1 MNSTVLVPI
10 SKTQTGGTQTQICLP
25 NGRAS
30 VPALELFVRLHV
42 PFNVRVTHALNVSMT
57 LLMGVQAQI
66 IVCKGNAFNV
76 LTFPLLNSENA
87 YVNQVVQF
95 KC

>member
-10 SKTQTGGTQTQICLP
+10 SKTQTGGTQTQICLS

-42 PFNVRVTHALNVSMT
+42 PFNVRVMNALNVFMT
-57 LLMGVQAQI
+57 LLMGDKAQI

-76 LTFPLLNSENA
+76 LTYPLLNSKNT
-87 YVNQVVQF
+87 YVNQIVQF
-95 KC
+95 